1 MKIIFFL
8 ALFFSVYSYS
18 QEYEGK
24 VTYKVT
30 SNSDAF
36 IKRLNDS
43 ILSEQIKNDQIR
55 TFSNGT
61 PIVFHLFINAK
72 EALYKKSHDDKTNTS
87 SGYVM
92 NVTAIM
98 AGEHN
103 VYYTNLET
111 EEKFFKN
118 SSIDDIL
125 VNVADVTW
133 ELTSEKKEIGE
144 YTCYK
149 AIGNF
154 TSDRHGLKILEPI
167 VAWYTPEVPVSFGI
181 GPFGGLP
188 GLTLELMVN
197 YNFGKVS
204 YKAIQV
210 NFEPKEAIIIEKP
223 TGQKRMSEKEYVEYR
238 YNQSRYR

>member
-1 MKIIFFL
+1 MKIVIFL

-18 QEYEGK
+18 QEYKGK

-61 PIVFHLFINAK
+61 PVVFHLLINGK
-72 EALYKKSHDDKTNTS
+72 EALYKKSPDDKTNTR

-103 VYYTNLET
+103 LYYTNLET
-111 EEKFFKN
+111 EEKFYKN
-118 SSIDDIL
+118 TSIDHIL
-125 VNVADVTW
+125 VNVADITW
-133 ELTSEKKEIGE
+133 KLTGEKKKLVNTPVIKPLG
-144 YTCYK
+144 
-149 AIGNF
+149 ISHP
-154 TSDRHGLKILEPI
+154 SDL
-167 VAWYTPEVPVSFGI
+167 V
-181 GPFGGLP
+181 
-188 GLTLELMVN
+188 
-197 YNFGKVS
+197 
-204 YKAIQV
+204 
-210 NFEPKEAIIIEKP
+210 
-223 TGQKRMSEKEYVEYR
+223 
-238 YNQSRYR
+238 